1 MDMPYNLI
9 IFLKKSAKQK
19 AYIFSSDFFM
29 SAFLASHNFGKHPI
43 MTEVRN
49 KRKLF
54 PLFPDNTF
62 EMEGGGRW
70 EQYVNCGKTS
80 LVC

>member
-1 MDMPYNLI
+1 
-9 IFLKKSAKQK
+9 
-19 AYIFSSDFFM
+19 M

-54 PLFPDNTF
+54 PLFPGNTLKW
-62 EMEGGGRW
+62 GDGSSVLTVDRG
-70 EQYVNCGKTS
+70 VLANT
-80 LVC
+80 